1 MQITKTRAVLLALA
15 GLGTS
20 VACSET
26 LETLRGRR
34 RIHAPSVTA
43 GFDWASVPAQ
53 GAFLKA
59 NASFVPEAR
68 ETQVRVARQG
78 GDLLVRMEMTERDPA
93 VFADREKFTLWQ
105 NDYAEVMLVTP
116 ATKARR
122 ACLHASVDFLGR
134 VSLLEDSEST
144 ELPGTFNSKKLDP
157 SAISAKAE
165 RTSGGWAAEFRI
177 PVGDVSAPLPANFC
191 RFHRKPYGFSSWS
204 QAKTFCDPRSFGEVV
219 FSDGRDNG
227 VAYGRAVAD
236 FQRERAA
243 LLSRYKARSYGW
255 RWAWGAADGYRPL
268 GVRYSAEGGHGWT
281 GPFETFATKAE
292 VVERRTREQAL
303 SALADH
309 AVVGETQNV
318 FRIDLPNGRY
328 KVHVLCGPV
337 GKRREFALWA
347 NGEKAIDFSVGNK
360 LFCPWDF
367 PVEVSSGRLELAFVP
382 AEAKPRPETDA
393 YAKAGAFVTA
403 GFAVNSIVVYP
414 QADHAAAVRQ
424 LMADELEIRVFA
436 PEELAT
442 RERVT
447 FADPPGAYCPTAAE
461 RARGWVLF
469 SRPLGENVC
478 AESRP
483 RAAAEVAAPLRVRAA
498 PGEKFHVAFGLLPL
512 RDAAAQAWT
521 ATGEIPLRVRE
532 ALQEPWEVS
541 GGKYAFVPYALEEA
555 AFVDRDLVAGVAR
568 HVWLTG
574 TVPLDAKPGVR
585 AGSFAVGAD
594 AVPVEVEVLP
604 FALDPVDFLYGG
616 YHPDGYGIPA
626 CYEDIVARA
635 CADNGINALVLY
647 VWPEHDLRGSFARL
661 VERIKVYERAGLHG
675 TYPIYCRLR
684 DRIDHQLRRRQIKE
698 IPQEI
703 LDEQVAL
710 ARKVRDLPQE
720 IPTRPRVF
728 WTSMDEAHCQGEP
741 YWTEQI
747 RLFKAVKEA
756 VPDLLTCGSESER
769 SYRRSAPWMDV
780 PILFEV
786 PDFNAIEGK
795 KEIWSYP
802 NQMMLGG
809 ANANAGR
816 YCTGLLPFVTPVCGI
831 LPWQLMRARGNSPIR
846 AGLWE
851 MLTPRGTGGY
861 RVIPRL
867 VTVLGEV
874 GVTDQ
879 RYFATLRR
887 LVASA
892 RNGTAEQ
899 RHVAGR
905 QQMLLD
911 MIREGTKPSFMYY
924 HYNGHLPAETYET
937 VRARLTDGIL
947 ALRKAGVR

>member
-1 MQITKTRAVLLALA
+1 MKIWKKTALLALA
-15 GLGTS
+15 AL
-20 VACSET
+20 VASAAWSET
-26 LETLRGRR
+26 LETLRARR
-34 RIHAPSVTA
+34 RIYAPSVPTA
-43 GFDWASVPAQ
+43 FDWASVPAQ

-68 ETQVRVARQG
+68 ATQVRVARQG
-78 GDLLVRMEMTERDPA
+78 SDLLVRMEMTERKSD
-93 VFADREKFTLWQ
+93 VFAGREKFTLWQ

-116 ATKARR
+116 ETKTRR

-134 VSLLEDSEST
+134 VSFLEDAEST

-165 RTSGGWAAEFRI
+165 RTPDGWAAEFRI
-177 PVGDVSAPLPANFC
+177 PVGDFAAPLPANFC
-191 RFHRKPYGFSSWS
+191 RFHRSPYGFSSWS
-204 QAKTFCDPRSFGEVV
+204 QSKAFCDQRFFGEIV
-219 FSDGRDNG
+219 FAPDRDNG
-227 VAYGRAVAD
+227 PAYSRAVAD
-236 FQRERAA
+236 FQRERASILA
-243 LLSRYKARSYGW
+243 RYKERVYDW

-268 GVRYSAEGGHGWT
+268 GVRYSAASGHGWT
-281 GPFETFATKAE
+281 QPFGLYETPAD
-292 VVERRTREQAL
+292 VVAKRTREQAL
-303 SALADH
+303 SALADQ
-309 AVVGETQNV
+309 AVVGEAANV

-337 GKRREFALWA
+337 GKRREFALRA
-347 NGEKAIDFSVGNK
+347 NGAKVLDFSVGDK

-367 PVEVSSGRLELAFVP
+367 SVDVTDGRLELAFVP
-382 AEAKPRPETDA
+382 AEVKPRPETDA
-393 YAKAGAFVTA
+393 YAAIAARVTG

-414 QADHAAAVRQ
+414 QGDQAAAGRQ
-424 LMADELEIRVFA
+424 LARDELEIRVFA
-436 PEELAT
+436 PEELAN
-442 RERVT
+442 RELVT
-447 FADPPGAYCPTAAE
+447 FADADDAYRPTAAE
-461 RARGWVLF
+461 RARGWVAF

-478 AESRP
+478 AGSRP
-483 RAAAEVAAPLRVRAA
+483 RSAAEVAVPLRVRAA
-498 PGEKFHVAFGLLPL
+498 PGEKFHIAFGLLPL
-512 RDAAAQAWT
+512 RDAAAQPWT
-521 ATGEIPLRVRE
+521 AGGALPLRVRE

-574 TVPLDAKPGVR
+574 TVPSDAKPGVLDC
-585 AGSFAVGAD
+585 SFSVGAD
-594 AVPVEVEVLP
+594 AVPLEVEVLP
-604 FALDPVDFLYGG
+604 FALDAVDFLYGG
-616 YHPDGYGIPA
+616 YHPAGYGIPA
-626 CYEDIVARA
+626 CYEDVVARA

-647 VWPEHDLRGSFARL
+647 VWGERDSPGSFAKL
-661 VERIKVYERAGLHG
+661 VERIKIYERAGLHG
-675 TYPIYCRLR
+675 TYPIYCSLR
-684 DRIDHQLRRRQIKE
+684 DRVNHQLKKRQIKE
-698 IPQEI
+698 IPQDVI
-703 LDEQVAL
+703 DEQIAL
-710 ARKVRDLPQE
+710 ARKVRDLSKE
-720 IPTRPRVF
+720 IPTHPRLY

-747 RLFKAVKEA
+747 RLFKAVKAA
-756 VPDLLTCGSESER
+756 VPDILTCGSESER

-809 ANANAGR
+809 VNANAGR
-816 YCTGLLPFVTPVCGI
+816 FCTGLLPCVTPVRGI

-879 RYFATLRR
+879 RYFATLKR
-887 LVASA
+887 LVAA
-892 RNGTAEQ
+892 GRNGTAEQ
-899 RHVAGR
+899 CREAER

-924 HYNGHLPAETYET
+924 YYNGHLPASTYET
-937 VRARLTDGIL
+937 VRTRLTDGIL